1 MAGGSIRAAAKAAV
15 IGGYRSAAYMRRAVT
30 PSSHTSSADGRKAST
45 FAADDWVITDR
56 EVFGPV
62 PTHEEAM
69 AATLDLK
76 DAFEMW
82 VLSLAHIRY
91 SFSLSSHR
99 RLSSLLLRYLYLV
112 FDLIKYLV
120 QFGITFFFLQCSW
133 ADRVANCS

>member
-91 SFSLSSHR
+91 LFSLS
-99 RLSSLLLRYLYLV
+99 LSLSLLIDVSRLC
-112 FDLIKYLV
+112 FCDI
-120 QFGITFFFLQCSW
+120 FIWFSI
-133 ADRVANCS
+133 

>member
-15 IGGYRSAAYMRRAVT
+15 IGGYRSAAYMRRVVT

-62 PTHEEAM
+62 PTHEEAL

-76 DAFEMW
+76 DAFEMS
-82 VLSLAHIRY
+82 VLSLAHIR
-91 SFSLSSHR
+91 SLCFSLIDVS
-99 RLSSLLLRYLYLV
+99 RLCICDLFISL
-112 FDLIKYLV
+112 
-120 QFGITFFFLQCSW
+120 FGFRS
-133 ADRVANCS
+133 N